1 MIKKIALLLM
11 ICILLPLTA
20 CSLAKPEKSPQAET
34 ADRFIGVYIV
44 DDEQANGIYEKEGW
58 VEDGVEEYEMDS
70 VNIPFPRLIYKAE
83 YVEEEH
89 CYVFPGLKGYALF
102 AAKVGQGEDAYTTTC
117 SDLENVIVKFHT
129 RDADTSLTQIGDED
143 AEFAGSMTDYDLTGT
158 LYIEE
163 GSFAEDQCWHLMNVF
178 QKPDGTIYLDGT
190 GDAFACASS
199 FSLEEKSSRTVNGE
213 KVELGTTKVTVT
225 IEEAKEADS
234 GILYWYGE
242 KGELLM
248 TQPLDPEQVTELT
261 WQEKADWVIYEET
274 FGEEVVRTLY
284 EKGTEE
290 EPVCLS
296 IMTIDE
302 DGIGRIKTVEI
313 S

>member
-1 MIKKIALLLM
+1 MIKKVFLLVVLSFVLLLS
-11 ICILLPLTA
+11 A
-20 CSLAKPEKSPQAET
+20 CTLAKPEET
-34 ADRFIGVYIV
+34 KATEGDRFVGVYIISEDTDVKLYDLDGWIQDGMEDFEVNRINV
-44 DDEQANGIYEKEGW
+44 DI
-58 VEDGVEEYEMDS
+58 
-70 VNIPFPRLIYKAE
+70 PRLIYPG
-83 YVEEEH
+83 VFDSEEH
-89 CYVFPGLKGYALF
+89 RYVFPGLDGYALF
-102 AAKVGQGEDAYTTTC
+102 VAKVGKGPDAYTTTQ
-117 SDLENVIVKFHT
+117 SDLENVNVKFLTH
-129 RDADTSLTQIGDED
+129 DADISIVQTGDED
-143 AEFAGSMTDYDLTGT
+143 AEMTGSATDYELAGT
-158 LYIEE
+158 IYVENVYLKNNYLR
-163 GSFAEDQCWHLMNVF
+163 LMNVF

-242 KGELLM
+242 TGELLM

>member
-20 CSLAKPEKSPQAET
+20 CSLAKPEKNPQAET

-58 VEDGVEEYEMDS
+58 VGDGVEEYEMDS
-70 VNIPFPRLIYKAE
+70 VNIPFLRLIYKAE

-89 CYVFPGLKGYALF
+89 RYVFPGLKGYALF
-102 AAKVGQGEDAYTTTC
+102 AAKVGQGQDAYTTTC
-117 SDLENVIVKFHT
+117 SDLEHVNVKFHT

-163 GSFAEDQCWHLMNVF
+163 GSFAEDQCWRLMNVF
-178 QKPDGTIYLDGT
+178 QKPDGTVYLDGT
-190 GDAFACASS
+190 GDGFAIGGTV
-199 FSLEEKSSRTVNGE
+199 SLEMKNEQTVNGKKIDLE
-213 KVELGTTKVTVT
+213 STKVTVAL
-225 IEEAKEADS
+225 EEAKQADT
-234 GILYWYGE
+234 GIVYWYNG
-242 KGELLM
+242 KGELLSE
-248 TQPLDPEQVTELT
+248 QILDPKEVTELT
-261 WQEKADWVIYEET
+261 WHNEAAWLVYEER
-274 FGEEVVRTLY
+274 FGEEIARTLH
-284 EKGTEE
+284 EKGTEGE
-290 EPVCLS
+290 AVS
-296 IMTIDE
+296 INIMTINE

-313 S
+313 Q

>member
-1 MIKKIALLLM
+1 MIKKVFLLVVLSFVLLLS
-11 ICILLPLTA
+11 A
-20 CSLAKPEKSPQAET
+20 CTLAKPEET
-34 ADRFIGVYIV
+34 KATEGDRFVGVYIISEDTDVKLYDLDGWIQDGMEDFEANRINV
-44 DDEQANGIYEKEGW
+44 DI
-58 VEDGVEEYEMDS
+58 
-70 VNIPFPRLIYKAE
+70 PRLIYPG
-83 YVEEEH
+83 VFDPEEH
-89 CYVFPGLKGYALF
+89 RYVFPGLDGYALF
-102 AAKVGQGEDAYTTTC
+102 VAEA
-117 SDLENVIVKFHT
+117 
-129 RDADTSLTQIGDED
+129 RDANDDYPYHTSCIDLQD
-143 AEFAGSMTDYDLTGT
+143 AHVKYNTVDMGESGVSLLEESYTNYELSGT
-158 LYIEE
+158 LYVENVYLKNNYLR
-163 GSFAEDQCWHLMNVF
+163 LMNVF

-242 KGELLM
+242 TGELLM

-274 FGEEVVRTLY
+274 FGEELVRTLY

-313 S
+313 Q

>member
-1 MIKKIALLLM
+1 MIKRVFLLVVLSFVLLLS
-11 ICILLPLTA
+11 A
-20 CSLAKPEKSPQAET
+20 CTLAKPEET
-34 ADRFIGVYIV
+34 NATEGDRFVGVYIISEDTDVNLYDLDGWIRDGIEDFEANRINV
-44 DDEQANGIYEKEGW
+44 DI
-58 VEDGVEEYEMDS
+58 
-70 VNIPFPRLIYKAE
+70 PRLIYPG
-83 YVEEEH
+83 VFDPEEH
-89 CYVFPGLKGYALF
+89 RYVFPGLDGYALF
-102 AAKVGQGEDAYTTTC
+102 AATVGQGQDAYTTTC
-117 SDLENVIVKFHT
+117 SDLENVNVKFHT
-129 RDADTSLTQIGDED
+129 RDADLSIVQTGDEN
-143 AEFAGSMTDYDLTGT
+143 AEMAGSVTDYELTGT
-158 LYIEE
+158 IYVENADSENHYLR
-163 GSFAEDQCWHLMNVF
+163 LMNVF

-234 GILYWYGE
+234 GIIYWYGE

>member
-1 MIKKIALLLM
+1 MIKRVFLLVVLSFVLLLS
-11 ICILLPLTA
+11 A
-20 CSLAKPEKSPQAET
+20 CTLAKPEET
-34 ADRFIGVYIV
+34 KATEGDRFVGVYIISEDTDVKLYDLDGWIRDGMEDFEANRINV
-44 DDEQANGIYEKEGW
+44 DI
-58 VEDGVEEYEMDS
+58 
-70 VNIPFPRLIYKAE
+70 PRLIYPG
-83 YVEEEH
+83 VFDPEEH
-89 CYVFPGLKGYALF
+89 RYVFPGLDGYALF
-102 AAKVGQGEDAYTTTC
+102 VAKVGKGPDAYTTTQ
-117 SDLENVIVKFHT
+117 SDLENVNVKFLTH
-129 RDADTSLTQIGDED
+129 DADISIVQTGDED
-143 AEFAGSMTDYDLTGT
+143 AEMTGSATDYELGGT
-158 LYIEE
+158 IYVENVYLKNNYLR
-163 GSFAEDQCWHLMNVF
+163 LMNVF

-242 KGELLM
+242 TGELLM

-313 S
+313 Q